1 MKGSEEKTG
10 KLAFLPNLSLSLHI
24 EIKKPGFITSI

>member
-10 KLAFLPNLSLSLHI
+10 KLAFLPNLSLSLRMDNQLSRI
-24 EIKKPGFITSI
+24 